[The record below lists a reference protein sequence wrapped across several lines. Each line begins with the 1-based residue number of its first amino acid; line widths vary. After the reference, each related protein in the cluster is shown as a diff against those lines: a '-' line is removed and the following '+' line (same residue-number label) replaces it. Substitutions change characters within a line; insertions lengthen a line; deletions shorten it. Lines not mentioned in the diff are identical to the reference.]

1 MLSRSTILHLR
12 IPFSVFLMPVFLF
25 AFSQMPQASWVNVA
39 LVIVA
44 VHLFLYP
51 ASNGFNSYYDKDED
65 SIGGLEKPPA
75 VTNDLLWAS
84 LAFDGAALVLGLFTR
99 VTCFLLFFTML
110 VATVRHYAAGDGF
123 GGWSHA
129 AEVGIV
135 FFALIFIGPGR
146 FSLDNWWF
154 RKKSNPKNIYIG

>member
-1 MLSRSTILHLR
+1 MFSFPPAQQNIGLLILR
-12 IPFSVFLMPVFLF
+12 IGLGLMMMAHGYPKLMGGPEKWEAVGSAMKYFGLMDGYLYF
-25 AFSQMPQASWVNVA
+25 GLAAA
-39 LVIVA
+39 LA
-44 VHLFLYP
+44 EFF
-51 ASNGFNSYYDKDED
+51 G
-65 SIGGLEKPPA
+65 
-75 VTNDLLWAS
+75 
-84 LAFDGAALVLGLFTR
+84 GAALVLGLFTR